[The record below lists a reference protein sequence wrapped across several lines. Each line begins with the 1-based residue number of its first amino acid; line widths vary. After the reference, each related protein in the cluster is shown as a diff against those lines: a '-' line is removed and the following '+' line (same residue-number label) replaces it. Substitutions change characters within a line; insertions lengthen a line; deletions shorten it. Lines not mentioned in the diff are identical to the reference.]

1 MPGLHA
7 WYNAIQ
13 VFQYEETAIKYLN
26 IFSQTLFSL
35 YFFSVME
42 HTEVMVNADLEW
54 DKFHLMISRS
64 TTPDIIKMV
73 SKVEE
78 FLSQQ
83 LHSSKRVFISMG
95 PLTTSKPVSLKSKS
109 SNDDGKILKILQI
122 ACCDI
127 PLISIDLK

>member
-1 MPGLHA
+1 MNLS
-7 WYNAIQ
+7 
-13 VFQYEETAIKYLN
+13 YEETAIKYLTL
-26 IFSQTLFSL
+26 FSQTLFSL

-109 SNDDGKILKILQI
+109 SNDDGMSTHFNKLSVAICAMITVLT
-122 ACCDI
+122 
-127 PLISIDLK
+127 

>member
-1 MPGLHA
+1 ML
-7 WYNAIQ
+7 
-13 VFQYEETAIKYLN
+13 
-26 IFSQTLFSL
+26 TLSGISL
-35 YFFSVME
+35 ESVIPDNRLILAKV
-42 HTEVMVNADLEW
+42 TFTCYSSDAEVLVHVDVGW

-95 PLTTSKPVSLKSKS
+95 PLTTSKPMSLKSKS
-109 SNDDGKILKILQI
+109 SNDDGK
-122 ACCDI
+122 
-127 PLISIDLK
+127 